1 MTNNRKTIKILFWV
15 TTTFIF
21 LFEGVTPGLTGFS
34 QFSKDSIKALGY
46 PEYFVYELVFFK
58 VLGALALIVPQVP
71 NRIKEWAYAGF
82 GIVFVSAAYSHL
94 MTDGILGF
102 VVLPIVLLV
111 LLIVSYFCKEKLRE
125 SKQIL
130 TKAE

>member
-34 QFSKDSIKALGY
+34 QFSKDSIKALGH

>member
-1 MTNNRKTIKILFWV
+1 MINNKTIQILFWA

-21 LFEGVTPGLTGFS
+21 LFEGVMPGLTGFS

-58 VLGALALIVPQVP
+58 VLGAFALIVPQVP

-82 GIVFVSAAYSHL
+82 GIVFVSAAFSHL
-94 MTDGILGF
+94 MTDGIPGF
-102 VVLPIVLLV
+102 IILPLVLLF
-111 LLIVSYFCKEKLRE
+111 LLIVSYICKEKLR
-125 SKQIL
+125 KIN
-130 TKAE
+130 